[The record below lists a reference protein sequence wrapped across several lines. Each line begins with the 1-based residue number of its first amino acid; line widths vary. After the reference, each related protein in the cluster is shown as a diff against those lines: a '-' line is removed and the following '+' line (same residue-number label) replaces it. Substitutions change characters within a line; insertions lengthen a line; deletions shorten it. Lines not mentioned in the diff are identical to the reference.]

1 MIPDI
6 IELNFPSYATLS
18 QATVSL
24 NDMGERVITTQVKI
38 DGDIKPD
45 FSYNWEVEFKGE
57 KYIHSLRSPQAL
69 KDNTSICSKIDLT
82 FQHWV
87 VYELKRHY
95 FVELTSIKSGTAIPD
110 KYIASLGLSVSDFVT
125 AFQNVLDYYYKG
137 AIKIQLNPDVEYSQD
152 RAFMNISYSYIWEV
166 LQEFYN
172 VYGVRWYIK
181 GDTIYVGYPVDNIS
195 HIFEYGYEN
204 GLISLERQ
212 VQDTNIR
219 NILLGR
225 GGSTNLPQYYF
236 KNAPKGS
243 PYASDPDA
251 IPELEY
257 VFFSE
262 LRDKTFRDY
271 VQGWKTNPNR
281 DTKGGT
287 IAIEPYDAQR
297 GETDFAYKKG
307 HEDETFDPIEYVKDD
322 VSISKYGELPGG
334 LDNNDDIY
342 PSIQNISLESIGLVN
357 EIVAVEPVVSDNI
370 DQAVDNEA
378 VISTTP
384 DITQTITISPQ
395 AEGKLH
401 IEYDFIVEDG
411 LTGTLFFD
419 TKLVANKLGKDIPV
433 GEQHPDNPWWLGVRK
448 DVSVK
453 ILNLSTGKYY
463 NDGLNLPSG
472 YYLMSVD
479 CVVFNTYPHTSGVD
493 SIVYG
498 PTNATLSVNNIR
510 LSQSK
515 FTDTG
520 EEWKPT
526 FDIWVKNIWQTEKLD
541 TETEQEYADRVWLP
555 IFRDEGNEAMVVFS
569 SGWLSSSEGWDFMVV
584 QGGYVYDTSKS
595 HNGVP
600 SHWRLTLQKSDA
612 EIKATGKYI
621 PNMGMQAVAG
631 DTFFFTGIDMQHQY
645 VLFAEQRIN
654 EWKRDALKETK
665 DINPTWIAKLDKV
678 RINKLENEDTLLI
691 NRIQAGAL
699 VNIKDKRFIDGVLTL
714 YIQSVTYNYT
724 DKLVADVDIVL
735 SDKILP
741 VLNPVQR
748 LQGDIDSLS
757 VKMANQST
765 ALVNMV
771 RQMCDALYLRKDGVE
786 DVSKSPTA
794 FKSIVKSDNFRS
806 GMVGG
811 QGWGVFLDN
820 NGNTIAEFDQ
830 VRARQTF
837 TANEYVRNEIKHQ
850 GGDVIYSAA
859 SIEVSKVV
867 EGKGYYDCYFDRKQG
882 SKANLFVVDD
892 VALSTSFDPYN
903 NFINSYKCRVLAVGQ
918 DFIRLSA
925 TEKMGDGVPTVGDT
939 IIHYGNYTDANRQF
953 VIVRSVIGGGRDYM
967 LSDLTKVNSFG
978 KEYYFAGRKDG
989 DTPRWFVGD
998 LEGDYAEWYGGR
1010 MVVKGEFVLKNTG
1023 ENVETKF
1030 EVTDGSIKSA
1040 VGTLQNDMEHGKTI
1054 LYNPSFTKGEDG
1066 WITSNA
1072 VIYYLLGDT
1081 PVYNNGKVV
1090 FNNAHDDTD
1099 PDYSNHRFIL
1109 NITDGYIRQLNEYF
1123 VNKPDI
1129 ANANLVPISL
1139 GLKMMV
1145 EESGLLLTYLDGCDL
1160 DATKATAFKGVVT
1173 NEYWAGSNIA
1183 VSIPTLETS
1192 LSFMNT
1198 KADIWVGNEIMI
1210 AYINNNYKLF
1220 NLTTRKEV
1228 GTTLLVSPLAETD
1241 TISISEPVV
1250 FICGEEFTESEDY
1263 LQLEY
1268 VSRWN
1273 GTGHFNLAFGGGA
1286 SIYSL
1291 QLFTNPVEARYA
1303 TLFEQT
1309 DKLLKLSAMN
1319 FNDDGTIKK
1328 ESGIVVQAEGA
1339 GLYARNDEGKQAKVA
1354 AYEDG
1359 VVTLEGEHIQLKGN
1373 VTANGNVSIDDEGK
1387 LHAKDGEFEGKITAK
1402 EGKIAEFEI
1411 SENGLTYEAGAYT
1424 ASFTKEAFV
1433 LGGEIEYAGLVG
1445 RTKTFTVRGE
1455 DSINDVFPLITAERH
1470 LNPDEQDFANVPI
1483 FSIQDNS
1490 SFPTVAF
1497 ETTGAIYSNGSF
1509 IQRGALLKL
1518 TDAQSPNLITILKNT
1533 LWVISN
1539 NYQSNAFVYLPRLTR
1554 VRELLNINNDE
1565 FFAIPIELL
1574 ITHNSQYDSII
1585 AVESESGESAYQYK
1599 IIDWNGGS
1607 EDYQRLSKGDSM
1619 RLLLIYDGETYYA
1632 QILRKTT

>member
-6 IELNFPSYATLS
+6 KELNFPSYATLS

-236 KNAPKGS
+236 KNAPEGS

-262 LRDKTFRDY
+262 LRDKIFRDY

-281 DTKGGT
+281 DTQGGT
-287 IAIEPYDAQR
+287 LAIEPYDAQR
-297 GETDFAYKKG
+297 GETDFAYKQG
-307 HEDETFDPIEYVKDD
+307 HEDKTFDPIEYVKDD

-342 PSIQNISLESIGLVN
+342 PSIQNVTREGIGLVN

-378 VISTTP
+378 VISTAP

-433 GEQHPDNPWWLGVRK
+433 GEQHPDNPWWLEVRK
-448 DVSVK
+448 EVSVK
-453 ILNLSTGKYY
+453 ILNLSTGQYH

-555 IFRDEGNEAMVVFS
+555 IFGDEGNEAMVVFS

-584 QGGYVYDTSKS
+584 KGGYVYDTSKS

-654 EWKRDALKETK
+654 EWKCDALKETK

-786 DVSKSPTA
+786 DVSKSPTS

-837 TANEYVRNEIKHQ
+837 TANEYVRNEVKHQ

-867 EGKGYYDCYFDRKQG
+867 EGEGYYDCYFDRKQG
-882 SKANLFVVDD
+882 SKANLFAVDD
-892 VALSTSFDPYN
+892 VALSTTFDPYN

-953 VIVRSVIGGGRDYM
+953 VIVRSVRGGGRDYM
-967 LSDLTKVNSFG
+967 LSDLTQVNSFG

-1023 ENVETKF
+1023 ESVETKF
-1030 EVTDGSIKSA
+1030 KITEEGIKASVEQTQA
-1040 VGTLQNDMEHGKTI
+1040 EAIKGKTL
-1054 LYNPSFTKGEDG
+1054 LYNASFIDGLKGWLTSNTDSTYFSGTSMLFASGSMLAQSVTVSNEPVYDNVFFVNIKNG
-1066 WITSNA
+1066 WIKQSN
-1072 VIYYLLGDT
+1072 L
-1081 PVYNNGKVV
+1081 
-1090 FNNAHDDTD
+1090 
-1099 PDYSNHRFIL
+1099 
-1109 NITDGYIRQLNEYF
+1109 YF
-1123 VNKPDI
+1123 VNKPEFESDKQYPLFFSVNVRCNI
-1129 ANANLVPISL
+1129 AGTLVVKVGEDVIHNEEIPQSDKFITIDVDKLTWNGQGDFYLSFSGEADFYGLTIYTEKTEVKHRTFFDMSDRLISFGAQQL
-1139 GLKMMV
+1139 D
-1145 EESGLLLTYLDGCDL
+1145 ESG
-1160 DATKATAFKGVVT
+1160 
-1173 NEYWAGSNIA
+1173 NI
-1183 VSIPTLETS
+1183 
-1192 LSFMNT
+1192 N
-1198 KADIWVGNEIMI
+1198 
-1210 AYINNNYKLF
+1210 
-1220 NLTTRKEV
+1220 
-1228 GTTLLVSPLAETD
+1228 
-1241 TISISEPVV
+1241 
-1250 FICGEEFTESEDY
+1250 
-1263 LQLEY
+1263 
-1268 VSRWN
+1268 
-1273 GTGHFNLAFGGGA
+1273 
-1286 SIYSL
+1286 
-1291 QLFTNPVEARYA
+1291 
-1303 TLFEQT
+1303 
-1309 DKLLKLSAMN
+1309 
-1319 FNDDGTIKK
+1319 K
-1328 ESGIVVQAEGA
+1328 ESGIVVQPKGA
-1339 GLYARNDEGKQAKVA
+1339 GLYAKDESGNQTRIA
-1354 AYEDG
+1354 AYANG

-1387 LHAKDGEFEGKITAK
+1387 LHAKDGEFEGKVTAK
-1402 EGKIAEFEI
+1402 EGNIAEFEI

-1433 LGGEIEYAGLVG
+1433 LGGEIEYIGLVA

-1455 DSINDVFPLITAERH
+1455 DSVDEVSPLTIAERK
-1470 LNPDEQDFANVPI
+1470 LAVDEQNFANVPI
-1483 FSIQDNS
+1483 VRIQDKS
-1490 SFPTVAF
+1490 SFPTVAL

-1533 LWVISN
+1533 LWVITN
-1539 NYQSNAFVYLPRLTR
+1539 NYQSDAFVYLPRLTR
-1554 VRELLNINNDE
+1554 VRELLNINDDE
-1565 FFAIPIELL
+1565 FFAIPIEVL

-1607 EDYQRLSKGDSM
+1607 NIYQRLSKGDSM

>member
-6 IELNFPSYATLS
+6 KELNFPSYATLS
-18 QATVSL
+18 RATVSL

-38 DGDIKPD
+38 DGGIKPD

-204 GLISLERQ
+204 GLISIERQ

-225 GGSTNLPQYYF
+225 GGFTNLPQYYF
-236 KNAPKGS
+236 KNAPEGS
-243 PYASDPDA
+243 LYASDPDA

-297 GETDFAYKKG
+297 GETDFAYRRG
-307 HEDETFDPIEYVKDD
+307 HEDKTFDPIEYVKDD
-322 VSISKYGELPGG
+322 ASISKYGELPGG

-342 PSIQNISLESIGLVN
+342 PSIQNVTLEGIGRVN
-357 EIVAVEPVVSDNI
+357 EVVAVEPVVSDNI

-378 VISTTP
+378 VISTAP
-384 DITQTITISPQ
+384 DIVKTATLAPQTASLIHL
-395 AEGKLH
+395 EH
-401 IEYDFIVEDG
+401 DFIVEKG
-411 LTGTLFFD
+411 LTGSLYFETAL
-419 TKLVANKLGKDIPV
+419 KANKIGQEIPV
-433 GEQHPDNPWWLGVRK
+433 GEKQPTSPWWLEVRE
-448 DVSVK
+448 DIS
-453 ILNLSTGKYY
+453 ISIY
-463 NDGLNLPSG
+463 NATTATHHDNGLNLPSG
-472 YYLMSVD
+472 YYHMTVQ
-479 CVVFNTYPHTSGVD
+479 CKVFNPYPHTSGVD
-493 SIVYG
+493 AMVYG
-498 PTNATLSVNNIR
+498 PVNATLAVNNIK
-510 LSQSK
+510 LVQSR

-541 TETEQEYADRVWLP
+541 SETEQEYADRVWLP
-555 IFRDEGNEAMVVFS
+555 IFGDEGREAMVTFS
-569 SGWLSSSEGWDFMVV
+569 SGWLSSSEGWEFMVV
-584 QGGYVYDTSKS
+584 KGGYAYDTSKS
-595 HNGVP
+595 YNGVP

-612 EIKATGKYI
+612 ELKATDKYI

-654 EWKRDALKETK
+654 EWKHDSLKETK
-665 DINPTWIAKLDKV
+665 DINPTWVAKLDKV
-678 RINKLENEDTLLI
+678 RINKLENEETLLI
-691 NRIQAGAL
+691 DRIQAGAL
-699 VNIKDKRFIDGVLTL
+699 VNIRDKRFIDGVLTL

-757 VKMANQST
+757 VKIANQST
-765 ALVNMV
+765 ALLNMV

-786 DVSKSPTA
+786 DLSKSPTA

-811 QGWGVFLDN
+811 AGWGVFRDSE
-820 NGNTIAEFDQ
+820 GNAIAEFDQ
-830 VRARQTF
+830 IRARQSFVT
-837 TANEYVRNEIKHQ
+837 NEFIRNTTKYQ
-850 GGDVIYSAA
+850 GGTQIYSAA
-859 SIEVSKVV
+859 EIEISKVV
-867 EGKGYYDCYFDRKQG
+867 ENENDYECYFDQKDG
-882 SKANLFVVDD
+882 SVANLFAVDD
-892 VALSTSFDPYN
+892 VAYSQLF
-903 NFINSYKCRVLAVGQ
+903 NSQNYTVKIYKRRVIEVGV
-918 DFIRLSA
+918 DFIRLSK
-925 TEKMGDGVPTVGDT
+925 TDQYGDGIPAEKDIV
-939 IIHYGNYTDANRQF
+939 IHYGNYTDKNRQY
-953 VIVRSVIGGGRDYM
+953 IIIRDIIGGGYDRMISNLD
-967 LSDLTKVNSFG
+967 SVSATG
-978 KEYYFAGRKDG
+978 KEYYFAGREYGED
-989 DTPRWFVGD
+989 PRWFVGD
-998 LEGDYAEWYGGR
+998 AEGEYASWRDGK
-1010 MVVKGEFVLKNTG
+1010 MSIKGDFIIANTG
-1023 ENVETKF
+1023 ESVETKF
-1030 EVTDGSIKSA
+1030 EVTEEGIKASVEQTQA
-1040 VGTLQNDMEHGKTI
+1040 EAIKGKTL
-1054 LYNPSFTKGEDG
+1054 LYNASFTKGLDG
-1066 WITSNA
+1066 WLTSNTDSIYFSGTSLLFASGSMLAQSVA
-1072 VIYYLLGDT
+1072 VSNEPI
-1081 PVYNNGKVV
+1081 YNNV
-1090 FNNAHDDTD
+1090 F
-1099 PDYSNHRFIL
+1099 
-1109 NITDGYIRQLNEYF
+1109 F
-1123 VNKPDI
+1123 VNIKHGWIKQSNLAFINKPEFDGTKEYPLFFS
-1129 ANANLVPISL
+1129 ANIRCNKTGVLNVLLVNIEP
-1139 GLKMMV
+1139 
-1145 EESGLLLTYLDGCDL
+1145 E
-1160 DATKATAFKGVVT
+1160 KATAFKGVCSRDYSVGDIFDVDLGNGT
-1173 NEYWAGSNIA
+1173 AWHLELAEEIPEGAPFIIVPHREDWAELYNLGNGTMVKLYDWWTVWYGNTETAQDSCHFIC
-1183 VSIPTLETS
+1183 SKIYEPTIGFSSLDIENLS
-1192 LSFMNT
+1192 WNGQGDFYLSFSGD
-1198 KADIWVGNEIMI
+1198 ADFYG
-1210 AYINNNYKLF
+1210 
-1220 NLTTRKEV
+1220 LTIFTDKTEV
-1228 GTTLLVSPLAETD
+1228 RHKTFFEQSDRL
-1241 TISISEPVV
+1241 I
-1250 FICGEEFTESEDY
+1250 
-1263 LQLEY
+1263 
-1268 VSRWN
+1268 
-1273 GTGHFNLAFGGGA
+1273 AFGAQALNADG
-1286 SIYSL
+1286 SIK
-1291 QLFTNPVEARYA
+1291 Q
-1303 TLFEQT
+1303 
-1309 DKLLKLSAMN
+1309 
-1319 FNDDGTIKK
+1319 

-1339 GLYARNDEGKQAKVA
+1339 GLYARNEEGKQAKVA
-1354 AYEDG
+1354 TYADG
-1359 VVTLEGEHIQLKGN
+1359 VVTLEGKHIQLKGN
-1373 VTANGNVSIDDEGK
+1373 VTANGNVRIDDEGK
-1387 LHAKDGEFEGKITAK
+1387 LHAKEGEFEGKVTAK

-1424 ASFTKEAFV
+1424 ASFTKKAFV
-1433 LGGEIEYAGLVG
+1433 LGGEIEYSGLVG

-1455 DSINDVFPLITAERH
+1455 DSINDVSPLITAERK
-1470 LNPDEQDFANVPI
+1470 LSADEQKFANVPI
-1483 FSIQDNS
+1483 FRIQDNS
-1490 SFPTVAF
+1490 NFPTVAI
-1497 ETTGAIYSNGSF
+1497 ETTGAIHCNGGL

-1554 VRELLNINNDE
+1554 VQEHLNINNDE
-1565 FFAIPIELL
+1565 FFAIPVEVLF
-1574 ITHNSQYDSII
+1574 TPNSQYSSFI
-1585 AVESESGESAYQYK
+1585 AIESESGESAYQYK
-1599 IIDWNGGS
+1599 IIDWNGS
-1607 EDYQRLSKGDSM
+1607 SNDYQKLSNGDSM
-1619 RLLLIYDGETYYA
+1619 RFLLIYDGETYYA
-1632 QILRKTT
+1632 QILSKTT